1 MRAVEDDQVAE
12 TVRHVKDLN
21 LGLFINLPSWSLG
34 LESQVTSWEVEM
46 FNKAYKLKFKLESL
60 EIRTCQLLRGRKI
73 PVLRA
78 VGIK

>member
-12 TVRHVKDLN
+12 TVGHVKDLN

-46 FNKAYKLKFKLESL
+46 FNKTYKLK
-60 EIRTCQLLRGRKI
+60 
-73 PVLRA
+73 
-78 VGIK
+78 